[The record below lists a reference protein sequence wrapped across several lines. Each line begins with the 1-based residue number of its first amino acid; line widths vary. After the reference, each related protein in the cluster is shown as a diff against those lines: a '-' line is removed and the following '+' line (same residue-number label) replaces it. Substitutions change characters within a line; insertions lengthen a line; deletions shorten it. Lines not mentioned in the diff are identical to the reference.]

1 MGQPPKSSTTASSRR
16 GRGVQ
21 RLLSLGYATF
31 LAVVSLKPEQ
41 QIPKIFDWSELF
53 SPDKFAHFTAY
64 AIFAVLLSF
73 STAGRSV
80 FKSTATAVSAAALF
94 GVLMEVLQGIAGTGR
109 FYDPV
114 DMVANLLG
122 ALLGGAIYLLLR
134 TYVIN
139 RFSAPRAAKPQR

>member
-16 GRGVQ
+16 GRSVL
-21 RLLSLGYATF
+21 RLLSLGYAIF
-31 LAVVSLKPEQ
+31 LAVVSLKPGQ

-73 STAGRSV
+73 SIAGRSV
-80 FKSTATAVSAAALF
+80 LKSTATAVTAAALF

-122 ALLGGAIYLLLR
+122 ATFGGVVYLLLR

-139 RFSAPRAAKPQR
+139 RFSAPPAAGPQR

>member
-1 MGQPPKSSTTASSRR
+1 MGQPPKSSTAASYRK

-21 RLLSLGYATF
+21 RLLSLGYAIF
-31 LAVVSLKPEQ
+31 LAVVSLKPGQ

-73 STAGRSV
+73 SIAGRSV
-80 FKSTATAVSAAALF
+80 LIPTATAVAAAALF

-122 ALLGGAIYLLLR
+122 AILGGVIFAPLHTLL
-134 TYVIN
+134 IN
-139 RFSAPRAAKPQR
+139 RSSTPAGPQR